1 MEGYERNHSI
11 VSGPAPG
18 KVHLT
23 VRLGNF
29 GDLQQWEWAGKE
41 GRGLTEEGVL
51 RIVQSSVKGSSKTH
65 RMGMFPTGKYVTRKC
80 SVARRNHFWKEKFE

>member
-1 MEGYERNHSI
+1 MEGYERNHSE
-11 VSGPAPG
+11 VSGPAPE

-23 VRLGNF
+23 VRLWNF

-51 RIVQSSVKGSSKTH
+51 RIVQSSVTRSKTH
-65 RMGMFPTGKYVTRKC
+65 KMGMFPTGKYVNTEVF
-80 SVARRNHFWKEKFE
+80 SS